1 MTQKRTNGGQ
11 IVSAMTAQ
19 IERATSVLTG
29 KVLWRCLRAAD
40 MATFDFGERT
50 TISASRGGTREV
62 GEYALHVQCAWRV
75 TTQDRV
81 IVGNRDL
88 YYPADYSEGKEVS
101 PSFDYEKD
109 YNRRDK
115 LLTSLFENGTREFVV
130 REVHVGTA
138 GRIHILLTEGLAL
151 ELFPNDS
158 LTDEHWRLFEPGK
171 EDRHFVVT
179 GKGVET

>member
-1 MTQKRTNGGQ
+1 
-11 IVSAMTAQ
+11 
-19 IERATSVLTG
+19 
-29 KVLWRCLRAAD
+29 
-40 MATFDFGERT
+40 MATFDFGERKT
-50 TISASRGGTREV
+50 VPALRGETREV

-88 YYPADYSEGKEVS
+88 YYPADYRQGEEVS

-130 REVHVGTA
+130 REVQVGTA
-138 GRIHILLTEGLAL
+138 GSIHILLSEGVAL

-158 LTDEHWRLFEPGK
+158 LSDEHWRLFQPGK